1 MIRRAILAVWKV
13 LREAEWLTP
22 ERARAYPR
30 LLLVLTGMTM
40 GGWIALSHGG
50 LDRLGRPLGTDFLSF
65 WAASKLALAGR
76 STAVYALA
84 SHAAAE
90 RSAYPGAPIGYAAFF
105 YPPLYLLV
113 CLPLALL
120 PYLPALIAWLG
131 ATGYTCWRAVRGLL
145 GEARAGLVAPILAF
159 PGVFSTLV
167 HGQNA
172 FLTTALFGFGAL
184 CLETRPLLAGVMFG
198 LLAFKPHLGLLVP
211 IALIAGGRWKS
222 VFAAAAT
229 VAAFAA
235 VTTLVFGPDIWRAF
249 AAISSLA
256 RSSLDQDLVGSEKM
270 VSAFA
275 AVRVLH
281 GGVGLAYAVQA
292 VVSVIAAILVAGLC
306 RRRADP
312 LAQGAALASA
322 SLLASPFLL
331 DYDLMIAAVPLAWL
345 VREARRTGFMP
356 WEKTAILA
364 AFILPPV
371 ARNLAGS
378 LGLPVAPVVLM
389 GLLAVVVRRGLWE
402 GRTAR
407 SEASLPTPERAMPT
421 LA

>member
-1 MIRRAILAVWKV
+1 MIRRAILAVWTV
-13 LREAEWLTP
+13 LRDAEWLTA

-30 LLLVLTGMTM
+30 LLLGLIGAAVI
-40 GGWIALSHGG
+40 GWVALSHAG
-50 LDRLGRPLGTDFLSF
+50 LDRLGKPLGTDFLSF
-65 WAASKLALAGR
+65 WAASKLALGGHP
-76 STAVYALA
+76 TAVYHLA

-90 RSAYPGAPIGYAAFF
+90 RSAFPGAPIGYAAFF

-131 ATGYTCWRAVRGLL
+131 ATGYACWRAVRGML
-145 GEARAGLVAPILAF
+145 GEARAGLVAPVLAF
-159 PGVFSTLV
+159 PGVFSTLA

-198 LLAFKPHLGLLVP
+198 ALAFKPHLGLLIP

-222 VFAAAAT
+222 VLAAAAT
-229 VAAFAA
+229 VIAFAA
-235 VTTLVFGPDIWRAF
+235 LTTLVFGPDIWRAF
-249 AAISSLA
+249 AAISPLA
-256 RSSLDQDLVGSEKM
+256 RASLDQDLVGSEKM

-281 GGVGLAYAVQA
+281 GGIGLAYAVQA
-292 VVSVIAAILVAGLC
+292 VVALIAAALVARLC
-306 RRRADP
+306 WRRADP
-312 LAQGAALASA
+312 LAQGAALAAA

-356 WEKTAILA
+356 WEKTVVFA
-364 AFILPPV
+364 AFVLPLV
-371 ARNLAGS
+371 ARTLAGS
-378 LGLPVAPVVLM
+378 LELPVAPVVLL
-389 GLLAVVVRRGLWE
+389 GLLVVVARRGFAQVKE
-402 GRTAR
+402 ETVVSAR
-407 SEASLPTPERAMPT
+407 LVAAASGA
-421 LA
+421 